1 MYNEAIRGVYYL
13 RIREK
18 TTRNDLHRR
27 FLAQHIVAKI
37 FRNVATLFQHCNAV
51 LRKKSSLRII
61 FTCNITLKVP
71 NVIVTETSYETI
83 RSFIILL
90 SGEGLTSFS
99 INNRTNFLVE
109 KSKIKLFGV
118 LFFF

>member
-1 MYNEAIRGVYYL
+1 MYNEATGGVYYL
-13 RIREK
+13 RKRKK
-18 TTRNDLHRR
+18 TTPNDLQRR

-51 LRKKSSLRII
+51 LGKKSSLRII
-61 FTCNITLKVP
+61 VPCNITLKVP
-71 NVIVTETSYETI
+71 NVIVAETSYETI

-99 INNRTNFLVE
+99 INNFLVE

>member
-1 MYNEAIRGVYYL
+1 MHNEAIRGVYYL

-18 TTRNDLHRR
+18 TTRNDLQRR
-27 FLAQHIVAKI
+27 FLAQHIVAKM
-37 FRNVATLFQHCNAV
+37 FRNVPTLFQHCNAV
-51 LRKKSSLRII
+51 LRKKSSLQLIVP
-61 FTCNITLKVP
+61 CNITLKVP
-71 NVIVTETSYETI
+71 NVIVAETSCQTI

-99 INNRTNFLVE
+99 INNHTNFLSE
-109 KSKIKLFGV
+109 KSKVKLFGV